1 MGLLRH
7 RLAAVGGLAAT
18 CILAVALFVV
28 VVNRPDA
35 SRSGS
40 SPSAAASGG
49 ASAPPTAASPAT
61 PRASG
66 SGSLETGDLPSPSF
80 SLPPLNL
87 PAGWSS
93 TLAPGQISFGPL
105 LAPSAP
111 SGGRLY
117 LAGMDDSRLMLVW
130 WSADGHTWQKVAEP
144 GIDKDFVPRSMVG
157 DGGQGVFIAG
167 ELTPSAENVVPQ
179 IWHSSDGAGFS
190 RVELEAMQPAPSASI
205 AVTASSDK
213 AVLLPASSAEIVS
226 VDGRPGSFVAFGG
239 HNTTDPSQPT
249 GVEQS
254 LDAWYSADGSDWKHV
269 SLPES
274 ESYSAIAMTAWRG
287 GFAALANK
295 YGKTYGV
302 WLSADGA
309 TWSRTA
315 DVAAFGA
322 SGLMSFGDRLVL
334 VGAAQDARWGMVP
347 ASFWSIDGKSWTESR
362 APVEGYA
369 AMFDTATVVG
379 DRIVAIGSSHV
390 GQAVAEGP
398 ESGTPAPS
406 PTIAL
411 VPPTF
416 WVSSD
421 GASWTRAAEAPAY
434 SPYAT
439 CPAAF
444 GGHLV
449 VATAWIGGVMVSVGD
464 LP

>member
-1 MGLLRH
+1 MGRLRH
-7 RLAAVGGLAAT
+7 RLAALGGLAAT
-18 CILAVALFVV
+18 CILAVALLVA
-28 VVNRPDA
+28 VVNRPNGDA
-35 SRSGS
+35 TGS
-40 SPSAAASGG
+40 SPSAAASAGAPAP
-49 ASAPPTAASPAT
+49 ASAESSATTGALGSPSPET
-61 PRASG
+61 SG
-66 SGSLETGDLPSPSF
+66 LPSPSF
-80 SLPPLNL
+80 SLPPLSL

-167 ELTPSAENVVPQ
+167 ELTPSAENVVPE
-179 IWHSSDGAGFS
+179 IWHSSDGASFS
-190 RVELEAMQPAPSASI
+190 RVVLEAPQPEASAPVA
-205 AVTASSDK
+205 ATAGSDV
-213 AVLLPASSAEIVS
+213 VLLPSSSAQIVA
-226 VDGRPGSFVAFGG
+226 VDGRPGGFAAFGD
-239 HNTTDPSQPT
+239 HNISDPGRPS
-249 GVEQS
+249 GVEHS

-269 SLPES
+269 ALPDS
-274 ESYSAIAMTAWRG
+274 EDYSAIAMTAWRG
-287 GFAALANK
+287 GFAALALSDEP
-295 YGKTYGV
+295 KTCGV

-309 TWSRTA
+309 TWSKAA
-315 DVAAFGA
+315 DVAAFAA
-322 SGLMSFGDRLVL
+322 SSLVPLGDRLVI
-334 VGAAQDARWGMVP
+334 VGAADDAKWGMVP
-347 ASFWSIDGKSWTESR
+347 ASFWSGDGRSWTESR

-390 GQAVAEGP
+390 GQAVAEGADG
-398 ESGTPAPS
+398 SSPAPS

-416 WVSSD
+416 WISGD
-421 GASWTRAAEAPAY
+421 GATWMRSLEAPAY

-439 CPAAF
+439 NLTTF
-444 GGHLV
+444 DGHVV